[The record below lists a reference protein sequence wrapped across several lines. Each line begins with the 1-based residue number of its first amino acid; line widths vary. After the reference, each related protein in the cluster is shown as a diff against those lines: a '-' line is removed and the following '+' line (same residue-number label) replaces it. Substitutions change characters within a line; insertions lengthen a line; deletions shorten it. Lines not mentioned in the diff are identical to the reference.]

1 MKLGLDLGNST
12 IKATLLDC
20 NNNLIYKENFF
31 HLGKVKDK
39 VLEIVETIEKKFEK
53 EKISLAITGDNSK
66 KFLKLKKYII
76 NEIPCSVEG
85 TKFLY
90 PEVKTIV
97 DIGGQNSKY
106 ITNFSRKNDQLI
118 FATNTSCSA
127 GTGSFLEEQASRL
140 NISLDEIST
149 LCKTSTNTVNIAG
162 RCSVFSKTDI
172 THHHQE
178 GTKIDDILMGLCTA
192 LIRNFK
198 GNVIKRQQLET
209 PILLIGGLSSNYGIS
224 KSLETVLQ
232 LKENELIIDKD
243 FNMVTAFG
251 AALLSREEISIE
263 ELKDVFGKVENN
275 VKYSSSLDPLE
286 NFGVDDSFN
295 KHNLKEKE
303 KVNEGYL
310 GIDIGSTSTNLVVT
324 DEDGDVI
331 SYKYLRTKGNPIA
344 AVEKGLEEIAKD
356 FPEGMAFKSIVTTGS
371 GRYLIGKNLNADDI
385 INEITTQAKA
395 ANHMAKDVDTIF
407 EIGGQDS
414 KYIHIENGIV
424 DDFEMNKIC
433 AAGTGSF
440 LEEQSLKLGTPI
452 EEFSAIALKGE
463 APCDLGER
471 CTVFIEGSINKAI
484 SENINSE
491 NIYSGLCYSI
501 VKNYLNGVVGNR
513 PIGKKI
519 FLQGGI
525 AYNQGVVNAFRAI
538 TGREIIVPPFFSVT
552 GAYGA
557 SLYAKEVF
565 DRKSTDSEENFSEKI
580 DYKKQSKEIFL
591 EDYTDEIDPSKKTV
605 GIPRVLFFYK
615 LLPIFNKFFRS
626 LGYNVILSNETSN
639 KTINLSRENSTQEIC
654 YPIKLANGHVA
665 ELLAKGADYIFLP
678 NLHEVMHHNSTARTN
693 YSCMYM
699 QSVGKIVDS
708 NINFPDKKAILLN
721 PSITFKFGKTYVAK
735 TLLEMCETLGI
746 SKFKGINAIKNA
758 LLMYAKITN
767 HMENIGKVV
776 VENAKK
782 DEKIFVIMAREYDV
796 ADPILNMGI
805 SKKLEDMGYKV
816 LSVGNLEAFSVNLEK
831 DYPNMYWPFG
841 QHLLAG
847 AKIVKNTPNLY
858 AIHITNHGCGPDS
871 ILSHYFK
878 QEMSGKSYLH
888 IEVDEHSSSVG
899 IITRLEAFVNS
910 LEGYTGNS
918 IKWDYESHL
927 ESDNQ
932 KIYIPY
938 MYPLSNLLEE
948 KFKKDGK
955 NPIILP
961 ESTDKSLNV
970 GKTFIKGKEYLSLTN
985 VLGDVFSNI
994 TKEDEGVVFLPQNEG
1009 GEISGQYA
1017 EFISRKLYEQNYK
1030 VKVFS
1035 PFLEDI
1041 PENEEFKD
1049 YFDIT
1054 VLTDLIMNSNYKERE
1069 RYLEL
1074 GKNIINSG
1082 ITEEKILDFTN
1093 EIKKGLSKL
1102 NREKKLLVVGEFSV
1116 LMTPTMNKNLFESL
1130 EKKYHL
1136 YYAPYS
1142 EGLLFRW
1149 LSYFDSKKEKNFKL
1163 YSKNMKSYTSLVEK
1177 ISKIL
1182 GTDSPYSES
1191 ITKIEEY
1198 SSMDLKYFNG
1208 GDGKYRLGKT
1218 LDFNSKVNG
1227 IISSNSMYEN
1237 TNTVLK
1243 HILENKKKDILKP
1256 YINLEFDYSTHGN
1269 MNFLL
1274 DSFLFYL

>member
-1 MKLGLDLGNST
+1 MKLGLDLGNSA
-12 IKATLLDC
+12 IKAVMLDC
-20 NNNLIYKENFF
+20 NNNLIYQENFF
-31 HLGKVKDK
+31 HLGKVKNK
-39 VLEIVETIEKKFEK
+39 VLEIVETIEKRFKK
-53 EKISLAITGDNSK
+53 KQISLVITGDNSK
-66 KFLKLKKYII
+66 SFFKLKKYIV
-76 NEIPCSVEG
+76 NEIPCSIEG

-90 PEVKTIV
+90 PEVKTII

-106 ITNFSRKNDQLI
+106 ITNFSKKNAQLT

-140 NISLDEIST
+140 NISLNEISN
-149 LCKTSTNTVNIAG
+149 LCKLSTNTVNIAG

-178 GTKIDDILMGLCTA
+178 GTKIEDILMGLCTA
-192 LIRNFK
+192 FIRNFK
-198 GNVIKRQQLET
+198 GNVIKGQQLEI
-209 PILLIGGLSSNYGIS
+209 PILLIGGLSSNYGIT
-224 KSLETVLQ
+224 KSLETILQ
-232 LKENELIIDKD
+232 LKENELITNKD
-243 FNMVTAFG
+243 FNIVTALG
-251 AALLSREEISIE
+251 AALLSREEVSIE
-263 ELKDVFGKVENN
+263 TLKSIFRQEENN
-275 VKYSSSLDPLE
+275 IKYSSSLDSLK
-286 NFGVDDSFN
+286 NFGVDDSLN

-303 KVNEGYL
+303 KANEGYL
-310 GIDIGSTSTNLVVT
+310 GIDIGSTSINLVVT
-324 DEDGDVI
+324 DDDGDII
-331 SYKYLRTKGNPIA
+331 SYKYLRTKGNPVS
-344 AVEKGLEEIAKD
+344 AVKNGLEKITKD
-356 FPEGMAFKSIVTTGS
+356 FPEGVVFKSIVTTGS
-371 GRYLIGKNLNADDI
+371 GRYLIGRKLNADDI

-395 ANHMAKDVDTIF
+395 ASYIANDVDTIF

-452 EEFSAIALKGE
+452 EEFSTIALKGE

-484 SENINSE
+484 SENISFE

-525 AYNQGVVNAFRAI
+525 AYNQGVINAFRAI
-538 TGREIIVPPFFSVT
+538 TGKKIIIPPFFSVT

-565 DRKSTDSEENFSEKI
+565 DRKSIDPEELLSEKI
-580 DYKKQSKEIFL
+580 DYKKQIKEIFL
-591 EDYTDEIDPSKKTV
+591 ESYTDEIDPLKKTI

-615 LLPIFNKFFRS
+615 LFPIFNKFFRS
-626 LGYNVILSNETSN
+626 LGYNVILSDETSN

-665 ELLAKGADYIFLP
+665 ELLDKGVDYIFLP
-678 NLHEVMHHNSTARTN
+678 SLHEVIHHNSTARTN

-708 NINFPDKKAILLN
+708 NINFLKKKTILLS
-721 PSITFKFGKTYVAK
+721 PSITFKFGKAYVAK
-735 TLLEMCETLGI
+735 TLLEMCETLGV
-746 SKFKGINAIKNA
+746 SKFKGINAMKNA

-767 HMENIGKVV
+767 RMENIGKSVIK
-776 VENAKK
+776 NAKK

-796 ADPILNMGI
+796 ADSILNMGI

-816 LSVGNLEAFSVNLEK
+816 LSIGNLEAFSLNLEK

-847 AKIVKNTPNLY
+847 AKIVKDTPNLY

-878 QEMSGKSYLH
+878 QEMSGKPYLH

-910 LEGYTGNS
+910 LEGYTGSS
-918 IKWDYESHL
+918 IEWNYESHL
-927 ESDNQ
+927 GLNNQ

-955 NPIILP
+955 NPVIFP
-961 ESTDKSLNV
+961 ESTDESLNV
-970 GKTFIKGKEYLSLTN
+970 GKTYIKGKEYLSLTN
-985 VLGDVFSNI
+985 ILGDIFSNV
-994 TKEDEGVVFLPQNEG
+994 TKDDKGSVFLPQNEG

-1017 EFISRKLYEQNYK
+1017 EFISRKLYEQDYK

-1049 YFDIT
+1049 YFYIT
-1054 VLTDLIMNSNYKERE
+1054 VLSDLIMNSNYNKRE
-1069 RYLEL
+1069 KYLEL
-1074 GKNIINSG
+1074 AKNIINSG
-1082 ITEEKILDFTN
+1082 VTEDKILKFTN
-1093 EIKKGLSKL
+1093 EIKKGLLEL
-1102 NREKKLLVVGEFSV
+1102 NREKKLLIVGEFSV
-1116 LMTPTMNKNLFESL
+1116 LMTPIMNKHLFKSL

-1136 YYAPYS
+1136 YYSPYS
-1142 EGLLFRW
+1142 EGLLFGW
-1149 LSYFDSKKEKNFKL
+1149 FSYFDSKKEKKSKL
-1163 YSKNMKSYTSLVEK
+1163 YSKSIDSYISLIKK

-1182 GTDSPYSES
+1182 DVDSPYSES
-1191 ITKIEEY
+1191 IIKIENY
-1198 SSMDLKYFNG
+1198 SKVDLKYLSG
-1208 GDGKYRLGKT
+1208 GDGKYRLGKV
-1218 LDFNSKVNG
+1218 LDFNSKVDG
-1227 IISSNSMYEN
+1227 IITVNSMYEN
-1237 TNTVLK
+1237 TNIILK
-1243 HILENKKKDILKP
+1243 HVLENNKKDILKS
-1256 YINLEFDYSTHGN
+1256 YINLEFDYSTHSN
-1269 MNFLL
+1269 INFLL

>member
-1 MKLGLDLGNST
+1 MRLGLDLGNST
-12 IKATLLDC
+12 IKAVLLDC
-20 NNNLIYKENFF
+20 NNNLIYRENFF
-31 HLGKVKDK
+31 HLGKVKNK
-39 VLEIVETIEKKFEK
+39 VLEIVETIEKKFNEEK
-53 EKISLAITGDNSK
+53 VFLAITGDNSK
-66 KFLKLKKYII
+66 KFLKLKTYMI

-85 TKFLY
+85 AKFLY
-90 PEVKTIV
+90 PEVRSII
-97 DIGGQNSKY
+97 DIGAQNSKY
-106 ITNFSRKNDQLI
+106 ITNFSEKNDQLI

-140 NISLDEIST
+140 NISLDDISN
-149 LCKTSTNTVNIAG
+149 LCKSSTNTVNIAG

-172 THHHQE
+172 IHHHQE
-178 GTKIDDILMGLCTA
+178 GTKVEDILMGLCAA

-198 GNVIKRQQLET
+198 GNVIKRQKLET
-209 PILLIGGLSSNYGIS
+209 SILLIGGLNHNYGINE
-224 KSLETVLQ
+224 SLKDVLH
-232 LKENELIIDKD
+232 LKEGELIV
-243 FNMVTAFG
+243 NMDLNVVTAFG
-251 AALLSREEISIE
+251 AALLSREEISVK
-263 ELKDVFGKVENN
+263 ELKSILGKEESSI
-275 VKYSSSLDPLE
+275 KYSSSLEPLKK
-286 NFGVDDSFN
+286 FGDDDSLN

-324 DEDGDVI
+324 DDDGDVI
-331 SYKYLRTKGNPIA
+331 AYKYLRTKGDPVL
-344 AVEKGLEEIAKD
+344 AVEKGLEEINKD
-356 FPEGMAFKSIVTTGS
+356 FPEGIAFKSIVTTGS
-371 GRYLIGKNLNADDI
+371 GRYLIGKKLNADDI

-395 ANHMAKDVDTIF
+395 ASHMAKDVDTIF

-440 LEEQSLKLGTPI
+440 LEEQSIKLGTPI
-452 EEFSAIALKGE
+452 EEFSEIALKGE

-484 SENINSE
+484 SENISSE

-513 PIGKKI
+513 AIGKKI

-525 AYNQGVVNAFRAI
+525 AHNQGVVNAFRAV
-538 TGREIIVPPFFSVT
+538 TGREIVVPQFFSVT

-557 SLYAKEVF
+557 SLYAKEIF
-565 DRKSTDSEENFSEKI
+565 DKKATDSVEIFSEKI

-591 EDYTDEIDPSKKTV
+591 EDYTDKIDPTKKTV

-615 LLPIFNKFFRS
+615 LFPIFNKFFRS
-626 LGYNVILSNETSN
+626 LEYNVILSDETSS
-639 KTINLSRENSTQEIC
+639 KTVNLSRENSTHEIC
-654 YPIKLANGHVA
+654 YPIKLVNGHVA
-665 ELLAKGADYIFLP
+665 ELLAKGVDYVFLP

-708 NINFPDKKAILLN
+708 NINFPDQKAVLLN

-735 TLLEMCETLGI
+735 TLLEMCKTLGI

-767 HMENIGKVV
+767 HLESIGKTVI
-776 VENAKK
+776 ENAKK

-796 ADPILNMGI
+796 ADPMLNMGI
-805 SKKLEDMGYKV
+805 SKKLENMGYKV
-816 LSVGNLEAFSVNLEK
+816 LSVGNLEAFALNLEG

-871 ILSHYFK
+871 ILTHYFK
-878 QEMSGKSYLH
+878 QEMNGKPYLH

-910 LEGYTGNS
+910 LEGYTGDS
-918 IKWDYESHL
+918 KKWDYESNL
-927 ESDNQ
+927 MPNDE

-938 MYPLSNLLEE
+938 MYPLSSLLET
-948 KFKKDGK
+948 KLKKEGK
-955 NPIILP
+955 NPIVLP
-961 ESTDKSLNV
+961 QSTDKSLNV
-970 GKTFIKGKEYLSLTN
+970 GKKFIKGKEYLSLTN
-985 VLGDVFSNI
+985 ILGDIFSNI
-994 TKEDEGVVFLPQNEG
+994 TKEDEGIIFLPQNEG
-1009 GEISGQYA
+1009 GEIDGQYA
-1017 EFISRKLYEQNYK
+1017 EFVSRKLYEEKYK

-1041 PENEEFKD
+1041 PKDKRFDD
-1049 YFDIT
+1049 YFNIA
-1054 VLTDLIMNSNYKERE
+1054 VLNDLIMSGSYMERE
-1069 RYLEL
+1069 RNLEL
-1074 GKNIINSG
+1074 AKDIINSG
-1082 ITEEKILDFTN
+1082 IYYDKILEFTS
-1093 EIKKGLSKL
+1093 EIKEGLLKL
-1102 NREKKLLVVGEFSV
+1102 NRDKKLLVVGEFSV
-1116 LMTPTMNKNLFESL
+1116 LMTPTMNKNLFETL

-1136 YYAPYS
+1136 YYSPYS

-1149 LSYFDSKKEKNFKL
+1149 TSHFKNLKE
-1163 YSKNMKSYTSLVEK
+1163 YTSLIK
-1177 ISKIL
+1177 SISKIL
-1182 GTDSPYSES
+1182 GEYSPYSDS
-1191 ITKIEEY
+1191 ISTIEDYSKI
-1198 SSMDLKYFNG
+1198 DLKYFNG

-1218 LDFNSKVNG
+1218 LDFNSKVDG
-1227 IISSNSMYEN
+1227 IIAANSMYEN

-1243 HILENKKKDILKP
+1243 HILENKRKNLLKP

>member
-12 IKATLLDC
+12 IKVTLLDSA
-20 NNNLIYKENFF
+20 NTLIYKESFF
-31 HLGKVKDK
+31 HLGKIENK
-39 VLEIVETIEKKFEK
+39 VLNIINSIETKFK
-53 EKISLAITGDNSK
+53 EKTFFLAITGDNSK

-90 PEVKTIV
+90 PEVKTII

-106 ITNFSRKNDQLI
+106 ITNFSSKTEQLI

-140 NISLDEIST
+140 KISLDEIST
-149 LCKTSTNTVNIAG
+149 LCRSSKNMINIAG

-178 GTKIDDILMGLCTA
+178 GAKIDDILMGLCTA

-209 PILLIGGLSSNYGIS
+209 PILLIGGLSSNYGIN
-224 KSLETVLQ
+224 KSLKTVLQ
-232 LKENELIIDKD
+232 LKENELIVNKD
-243 FNMVTAFG
+243 FNVVTAFG
-251 AALLSREEISIE
+251 AALLSREKISIE
-263 ELKDVFGKVENN
+263 EFKNIFEKEENN
-275 VKYSSSLDPLE
+275 IKYSSSLNPLK
-286 NFGVDDSFN
+286 NFGINDSLN
-295 KHNLKEKE
+295 KHNLKGKE
-303 KVNEGYL
+303 KTNEGYL

-331 SYKYLRTKGNPIA
+331 SYKYLRTKGDPIS
-344 AVEKGLEEIAKD
+344 AVENGLEEIAKE
-356 FPEGMAFKSIVTTGS
+356 FPNGIAFKSIVTTGS
-371 GRYLIGKNLNADDI
+371 GRYLIGKKLNADDI

-395 ANHMAKDVDTIF
+395 ASHMDKDVDTIF

-452 EEFSAIALKGE
+452 EDFSAIALKGE

-484 SENINSE
+484 SENISYE

-513 PIGKKI
+513 TIGKKI

-538 TGREIIVPPFFSVT
+538 TGREIIVPSFFSVT

-565 DRKSTDSEENFSEKI
+565 DRKSTDSKESFSEKI

-591 EDYTDEIDPSKKTV
+591 EDYIDEIDPSKKTV

-615 LLPIFNKFFRS
+615 LFPIFNKFFRS
-626 LGYNVILSNETSN
+626 LGYNVILSDETSN
-639 KTINLSRENSTQEIC
+639 KTINLSRENSTHEIC

-665 ELLAKGADYIFLP
+665 ELLAKGVDYIFLP
-678 NLHEVMHHNSTARTN
+678 NLHEVMHHSSTARTN

-699 QSVGKIVDS
+699 QSVGKIVES
-708 NINFPDKKAILLN
+708 NINFPEKKVVLLN
-721 PSITFKFGKTYVAK
+721 PSITFKFGKTYIAK
-735 TLLEMCETLGI
+735 TLLEMCETLGV
-746 SKFKGINAIKNA
+746 SKFKGINAIKNS
-758 LLMYAKITN
+758 LLMYARITN
-767 HMENIGKVV
+767 HMENIGKTVI
-776 VENAKK
+776 ENAKK

-816 LSVGNLEAFSVNLEK
+816 LSIGNLEAFSLNLEK

-847 AKIVKNTPNLY
+847 AKIVKDTQNLY

-878 QEMSGKSYLH
+878 QEMSGKPYLH

-910 LEGYTGNS
+910 LEGYTGKN
-918 IKWDYESHL
+918 INWNYKSHL
-927 ESDNQ
+927 ESNNQ

-938 MYPLSNLLEE
+938 MYPLSNLLKE
-948 KFKKDGK
+948 KFKKEG
-955 NPIILP
+955 NSPIILP
-961 ESTDKSLNV
+961 QSTAKSLNV
-970 GKTFIKGKEYLSLTN
+970 GKKFIKGKEYLSLTN
-985 VLGDVFSNI
+985 ILGDIFSNI
-994 TKEDEGVVFLPQNEG
+994 TKEDEGVIFLPQDEG

-1017 EFISRKLYEQNYK
+1017 EFINRKLYEEKYK

-1041 PENEEFKD
+1041 PQNNEFKD
-1049 YFDIT
+1049 YFYVTI
-1054 VLTDLIMNSNYKERE
+1054 LSDLIMNSNYNERE
-1069 RYLEL
+1069 KYIEL
-1074 GKNIINSG
+1074 AKNIINSG
-1082 ITEEKILDFTN
+1082 ITEDKILKFTN
-1093 EIKKGLSKL
+1093 EIKKGLLKL
-1102 NREKKLLVVGEFSV
+1102 NRAKNLLVIGEFSV
-1116 LMTPTMNKNLFESL
+1116 LMTPTMNKNLFEAL

-1136 YYAPYS
+1136 YYSPYS
-1142 EGLLFRW
+1142 EGLLFKW
-1149 LSYFDSKKEKNFKL
+1149 ISYFNSKKVKDFKL
-1163 YSKNMKSYTSLVEK
+1163 YSSNINNYTSVIEK

-1182 GTDSPYSES
+1182 GVDSPYSES
-1191 ITKIEEY
+1191 ISKIEDY
-1198 SSMDLKYFNG
+1198 SKIDLKHFNG

-1218 LDFNSKVNG
+1218 LDFNSKVDG
-1227 IISSNSMYEN
+1227 IIAVNSMHEN

-1243 HILENKKKDILKP
+1243 HILENKKKDLLKP
-1256 YINLEFDYSTHGN
+1256 YINLEFDYSSHGN